1 MADQGMDD
9 QLPSW
14 TDGSAR
20 TQILEFVRSV
30 TEPGASFVPAAD
42 RIAAFDNDGTLWC
55 EKPMYPQ
62 ADFLLRRW
70 KEMAQAHP
78 GLARKQPWKAVT
90 EGDQAW
96 LAGILAHVP
105 ELTRGV
111 TEAYAGITVAAFEK
125 AARTFFETARHP
137 VLGVPY
143 TSLGYR
149 PMRELI
155 DLLTARAFEVYICPA
170 GGRDFVR
177 AVAGQMYGIPRQRVI
192 GSGTTLEYRHGEM
205 YRTRGVEQP
214 VDDGPGKPVHIW
226 TRTGRKP
233 LLAAGNADGD
243 AAMLRTARF
252 GLLIRH
258 DDAGREFAYDAGSE
272 KALAKARERGW
283 TVVSMQN
290 DFKVVFDL

>member
-1 MADQGMDD
+1 MAD

-14 TDGSAR
+14 TGGQAKA
-20 TQILEFVRSV
+20 QILEFVRSV
-30 TEPGASFVPAAD
+30 TEPGESFIPAPD
-42 RIAAFDNDGTLWC
+42 RIAAFDTDGTLWC

-78 GLARKQPWKAVT
+78 GLARKQPWKAVI
-90 EGDQAW
+90 EGDQER
-96 LAGILAHVP
+96 LAGMLAHVP
-105 ELTRGV
+105 ELIRGM
-111 TEAYAGITVAAFEK
+111 TEAYGGITVEAFER
-125 AARTFFETARHP
+125 AVRAFFDTARHP
-137 VLGVPY
+137 VFGVPY
-143 TSLGYR
+143 TRLAYQ

-155 DLLTARAFEVYICPA
+155 DLLTASEFEVYICSA

-177 AVAGQMYGIPRQRVI
+177 VVAEEMCGVPRQRVI
-192 GSGTTLEYRHGEM
+192 GSGPTLEYRHGEV
-205 YRTRGVEQP
+205 YRARGVEQP
-214 VDDGPGKPVHIW
+214 AGDGPGKPVHIW
-226 TRTGRKP
+226 ARTGRKP
-233 LLAAGNADGD
+233 LLAGGNADGD

-272 KALAKARERGW
+272 KALAKAKERGW

-290 DFKVVFDL
+290 DFKVMFDL